1 MQRPVFLEGADPSP
15 EEEAE
20 EGSGAG
26 AGGPREFLIFENGT
40 VDAFYS
46 IGRLPLKEEGTFCSF
61 AAIALVHDQ
70 LLVAVPH
77 SVWHKKPRNRQ
88 LDSKALSKPA
98 LIAVAACEEEG
109 REEISEACPELRV
122 WVGFLSSEIVERAE
136 YLVSAEGETQITFGG
151 ADSPN
156 VLPLANALVEVA
168 QEHFGFL
175 TAESGG
181 GVAVEA
187 PDPDQRLSA
196 LESSMGRL
204 EKGLEELLAAQKAD
218 APRRPALRNP
228 AAGLATSGRKKAP
241 EVGDAVPGGA
251 AKTHT
256 PGLDPSVV
264 QSALSSGVPLHHLQ
278 EMGKLLG
285 EKPKNMAD
293 LPRGAEKAT
302 GPLSESEEDELEE
315 AVAEGGDAAGSGGN
329 ATLNRAVLQL
339 TKIASMLSKGKE
351 KKSDL
356 ESLLEGS
363 GSAGSSGDGSL
374 PASRRNAAALKALQ
388 KALTENPRFVFESIE
403 ANMQADFLC
412 RPVAPGEPLAAGVTA
427 RGWLC
432 SRSRVQNYTNHVRWT
447 WAVAGIWDS
456 LMRNCP
462 MEARARCAV
471 LVSAADQASIDAG
484 SWLMSQVALL
494 ETAPPYQAFSQHAAP
509 TNQDLQHTALLDSRW
524 VDIYLSHL
532 KEVDSYQEA
541 KKKLGKIGRSPK
553 EDDPPKVPKVKPAPK
568 VKAAAKQRAS
578 NAGQAAEEET

>member
-1 MQRPVFLEGADPSP
+1 MRRPDFLEGADPP
-15 EEEAE
+15 PGEEVET
-20 EGSGAG
+20 GSGLG
-26 AGGPREFLIFENGT
+26 GGGPREFLIFENGQ
-40 VDAFYS
+40 VDANYS
-46 IGRLPLKEEGTFCSF
+46 TGLLPLKEEGAFCSF
-61 AAIALVHDQ
+61 AAIALVQDQ

-77 SVWHKKPRNRQ
+77 GVWHKKVKNRL

-98 LIAVAACEEEG
+98 LVAVAACEDDS
-109 REEISEACPELRV
+109 REDIFEACPELRV
-122 WVGFLSSEIVERAE
+122 WVGFLSSEVVEQAD
-136 YLVSAEGETQITFGG
+136 YSASSDVEPHVVFG
-151 ADSPN
+151 SPEHPT

-181 GVAVEA
+181 GERGEI
-187 PDPDQRLSA
+187 PDAEQRLST
-196 LESSMGRL
+196 LETTIGRL
-204 EKGLEELLAAQKAD
+204 EKGLQELLAGQKAD
-218 APRRPALRNP
+218 NPRRPALRNP
-228 AAGLATSGRKKAP
+228 AAGLAASSKKNAQLP
-241 EVGDAVPGGA
+241 AEGKQA
-251 AKTHT
+251 ADGLVHI

-293 LPRGAEKAT
+293 LPRGAEKTT

-315 AVAEGGDAAGSGGN
+315 AEVGGGDVGGSGSN
-329 ATLNRAVLQL
+329 ATLNRAVVQL
-339 TKIASMLSKGKE
+339 TKIASMLSKGKD
-351 KKSDL
+351 KKNDL

-363 GSAGSSGDGSL
+363 GSAGSSGDGTL
-374 PASRRNAAALKALQ
+374 PSSRRNAAALKALQ

-403 ANMQADFLC
+403 ANMQSDFLC

-462 MEARARCAV
+462 LEARARCAV
-471 LVSAADQASIDAG
+471 LVGAADQASIDAG
-484 SWLMSQVALL
+484 SWLLSQVALL

-524 VDIYLSHL
+524 IDIYLAHL

-541 KKKLGKIGRSPK
+541 KKKLGKIGKTPK
-553 EDDPPKVPKVKPAPK
+553 EEEVPKVPKPKPAPK
-568 VKAAAKQRAS
+568 VKAAAKQRA
-578 NAGQAAEEET
+578 AGAGSASEEAA